1 MVIASTARS
10 ELFDKSDFKTDQAGC
25 SVGRVCIIT
34 EQGYLAERAT
44 KIVDNLHD

>member
-1 MVIASTARS
+1 MAIASTARS

-34 EQGYLAERAT
+34 EQGCLDERAI
-44 KIVDNLHD
+44 KIVDNLHE